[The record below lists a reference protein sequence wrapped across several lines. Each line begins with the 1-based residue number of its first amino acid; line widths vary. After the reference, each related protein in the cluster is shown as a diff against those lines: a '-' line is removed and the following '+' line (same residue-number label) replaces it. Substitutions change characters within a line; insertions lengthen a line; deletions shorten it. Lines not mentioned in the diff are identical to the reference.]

1 MCHFACPKFSP
12 KNCLYKTHPKTIISS
27 LSKATFLYI
36 IVGMNERKTETLVRN
51 HFSQFPD
58 GIIVEEQRSDN
69 PKIDKLLKN
78 ASKKGGGKGYPEF
91 IISYKTN
98 TDLLI
103 VIECKADITKHESKE
118 RDKYADFAV
127 DGALLYSAYLSK
139 GYDVLSIAVSGETK
153 KSLRVSHF
161 LQLKDEKAA
170 VSIFDDTLLLP
181 DEYLNAYLK
190 SPEKF
195 RQDYNKLLDFT
206 KQLNE
211 KLHGYKILESQRS
224 LLISSILIALESP
237 AFKRSYASHKKPE
250 NLAASLVQTV
260 SDELETANI
269 NGKKLENL
277 QIQFGFIRAV
287 GFNTPPLCGVTEG
300 IKPEVQLSGRTK
312 IPRRSAA
319 GIFIKTDTS
328 LSKAEN
334 VLKHIIDEIDE
345 NVNTFIKT
353 HQYFDVL
360 GQLYIEFLRYA
371 NSDKGL
377 GIVLTPPHIT
387 ELFADLAQVNKNSIA
402 YDNCTGTGGFLIAAM
417 RRMIFDA
424 NGDEKKIKEIKAKQ
438 LIGTEY
444 QAHIFALAVSNM
456 YIHQD
461 GKTNIMNGS
470 CFDDVIIEAVKA
482 KKPTVGFLN
491 PPYKANKKTDT
502 DELEFVLNN
511 LECLVDG
518 GTCIAIV
525 PMQSALVTSGKGV
538 VLKKELLKRH
548 TLEAVLSMPG
558 ELFFNSDV
566 GEVTCI
572 MIFTAH
578 KAHPKNKT
586 TFFGYYKNDG
596 FVKRKTKGRIDAF
609 GKWDTIKDYWLTNFI
624 NRKDE
629 PGLSINEIINADCEW
644 SAENYMETDYG
655 ALCDV
660 DFEDTLHDYATF
672 LFANKVVSCVS
683 DETLLP
689 KKHIVNVSE
698 WQYFKLTGLF
708 MITGSVTTPILDLE
722 EYGKG
727 KYPYVTTQ
735 ATNNGVAGFF
745 DYFSEEGNILTVDSA
760 VFGYCSYQSLN
771 FSASDHVEKLIPN
784 FDMNKYSALF
794 LVTILNK
801 EQYRYNYGR
810 KCSQSRMKTISIKL
824 PSKNNKPDFEYME
837 NYIKSLPY
845 SKCI

>member
-1 MCHFACPKFSP
+1 
-12 KNCLYKTHPKTIISS
+12 
-27 LSKATFLYI
+27 
-36 IVGMNERKTETLVRN
+36 MNERKTETLVRN
-51 HFSQFPD
+51 HFSQFSD
-58 GIIVEEQRSDN
+58 SIIIEEQRSDN

-98 TDLLI
+98 PDLLI

-118 RDKYADFAV
+118 QDKYADFAV

-153 KSLRVSHF
+153 NSLRVSHF
-161 LQLKDEKAA
+161 LQLKNEKVA
-170 VSIFDDTLLLP
+170 VSIFDDTLLSL

-224 LLISSILIALESP
+224 LLISSILIALENP

-269 NGKKLENL
+269 SGKKLENL
-277 QIQFGFIRAV
+277 QIQFGFI
-287 GFNTPPLCGVTEG
+287 
-300 IKPEVQLSGRTK
+300 K
-312 IPRRSAA
+312 I
-319 GIFIKTDTS
+319 DTS
-328 LSKAEN
+328 LSKTEN
-334 VLKHIIDEIDE
+334 ILREIIDEIDE

-417 RRMIFDA
+417 RRMIADA
-424 NGDEKKIKEIKAKQ
+424 KGDEKKVKEIKAKQ

-470 CFDDVIIEAVKA
+470 CFDDAIIEAIKA

-525 PMQSALVTSGKGV
+525 PMQSALVTNGKGV
-538 VLKKELLKRH
+538 VIKKELLKKH

-586 TFFGYYKNDG
+586 TFFGYYKDDG
-596 FVKRKTKGRIDAF
+596 FVKRKTKGRIDAL
-609 GKWDTIKDYWLTNFI
+609 GKWTGIKEYWLTNFI

-629 PGLSINEIINADCEW
+629 PGLSVNEIVNAYCEW
-644 SAENYMETDYG
+644 SAENYMETDYSS
-655 ALCDV
+655 LCAV
-660 DFEDTLHDYATF
+660 NFEDTLHDYATF
-672 LFANKVVSCVS
+672 LFANKVVRCVS
-683 DETLLP
+683 DESLLP
-689 KKHIVNVSE
+689 KKPAIDVSE
-698 WQYFKLTGLF
+698 WQYFALTDLF
-708 MITGSVTTPILDLE
+708 TITGSETTPLLDLE

-735 ATNNGVAGFF
+735 ATNNGVASFF
-745 DYFSEEGNILTVDSA
+745 DYFSEQGNVLTVDSA
-760 VFGYCSYQSLN
+760 VLGYCSYQSFN
-771 FSASDHVEKLIPN
+771 FSASDHVEKLIPI
-784 FDMNKYSALF
+784 FDMNKYTALF

-810 KCSQSRMKTISIKL
+810 KCSQSRMKTVSIKL
-824 PSKNNKPDFEYME
+824 PSKNQQPDFEYME